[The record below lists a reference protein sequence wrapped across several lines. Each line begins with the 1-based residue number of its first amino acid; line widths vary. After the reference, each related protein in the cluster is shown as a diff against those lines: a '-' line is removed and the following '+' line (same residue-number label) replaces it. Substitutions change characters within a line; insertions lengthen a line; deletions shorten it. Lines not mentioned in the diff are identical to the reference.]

1 MPEIRQELVTCISAC
16 IIIIIAYKDRVHFWL
31 QRIKFTDNVEKTKT
45 PGCCIAKCLLCLFRL
60 FCKGIHAVF
69 VAYPQ
74 VVFVCYEL

>member
-1 MPEIRQELVTCISAC
+1 M
-16 IIIIIAYKDRVHFWL
+16 L

-69 VAYPQ
+69 MAYPQ